1 MRCPKIGVCLDVA
14 KTNSKSRPRSTSSST
29 SNPARIPGCELRTYV
44 RTYPP
49 GPPARRRTDESTPRA
64 LDFEL
69 DMSSARTRSSV
80 TTLVKYVAAAY
91 LVREHIAEFTICV
104 GPSMMPTFDPNGE
117 VALVE
122 RMFLT
127 TTLRNRPIQKGDVV
141 IARSVQNAKQSV
153 CKRVMGLEGVLVTY
167 REASRFAV
175 DGYGRGYDGI
185 DGRGGTSGSGR
196 RRQVRVPKGHVFLQG
211 DNTNNS
217 TDSRQYGPVP
227 YSTLQGRVVYKVW
240 PSPGPV
246 R

>member
-1 MRCPKIGVCLDVA
+1 
-14 KTNSKSRPRSTSSST
+14 
-29 SNPARIPGCELRTYV
+29 
-44 RTYPP
+44 
-49 GPPARRRTDESTPRA
+49 
-64 LDFEL
+64 
-69 DMSSARTRSSV
+69 MSSARTRSSV

-153 CKRVMGLEGVLVTY
+153 CKRVMGLEGDLVTY

-175 DGYGRGYDGI
+175 DGYGRGYDDGI

-246 R
+246 GIDLTDVRAHAQTRPSLALRASLVRQVR